1 MNIQKIK
8 LWHYPATRSAR
19 VKWALHET
27 WGDDF
32 IVQPVA
38 LFEMAQMAPE
48 YLAMN
53 PNHNVPMLEITFE
66 DGTQH
71 TMLESAAMVEFLVD
85 AFPEKKLAPPAG
97 VLSTAR
103 ADYLQMLHF
112 GSTWMDMM
120 LWQIRLQEH
129 LLPEDQRD
137 EKVIRYYREKFAKEV
152 EPQLLARLEAQ
163 PFICGDR
170 FTGADII
177 MGHNVFWAQFYGLA
191 QGDVFDAYLAH
202 LSERS
207 AFQKAFADLGTERIT

>member
-1 MNIQKIK
+1 MNIQEIK

-32 IVQPVA
+32 AVQPIA
-38 LFEMAQMAPE
+38 LFEQEQLTPA
-48 YLAMN
+48 YLALN
-53 PNHNVPMLEITFE
+53 PNHNVPMLELTMA

-71 TMLESAAMVEFLVD
+71 TMLESAAMIEFLVD
-85 AFPEKKLAPPAG
+85 AYPDKKLAPPAG
-97 VLSTAR
+97 ALSPAR

-129 LLPEDQRD
+129 LLPENLRD
-137 EKVIRYYREKFAKEV
+137 EKVIRYYRAKFTKEV
-152 EPQLLARLEAQ
+152 EPQVLARLSVQ
-163 PFICGDR
+163 PYICG
-170 FTGADII
+170 FAFSGADIV

-191 QGDVFDAYLAH
+191 QGEVFDAYLKR
-202 LSERS
+202 LGERP
-207 AFQKAFADLGTERIT
+207 AFQKAFADLGSERLT